1 MSTTADHKAVQ
12 QHCHRFVSCDTSS
25 RIPSDA
31 LLSMIL
37 SCKQVRE
44 WHFIITLLLFF
55 NLINGTKISADEA
68 HSPLH
73 QNLPD
78 CTHPHD
84 IITKKTKKKAM
95 ACPMIK
101 DEEGFL
107 SEWVAYYQ
115 MHGFDHIVFFDDS
128 SIDEGLVELQ
138 PWIQSGF
145 VSVRSNF
152 SVDTVNLRSNLRD
165 KAFRTSMGL
174 KVLLETECKLEA
186 TRLGYDYYF
195 SLDLDEF
202 VVPKL
207 SGITIVDA
215 VRISIV
221 L

>member
-1 MSTTADHKAVQ
+1 
-12 QHCHRFVSCDTSS
+12 
-25 RIPSDA
+25 
-31 LLSMIL
+31 
-37 SCKQVRE
+37 
-44 WHFIITLLLFF
+44 
-55 NLINGTKISADEA
+55 
-68 HSPLH
+68 
-73 QNLPD
+73 
-78 CTHPHD
+78 
-84 IITKKTKKKAM
+84 M

>member
-1 MSTTADHKAVQ
+1 
-12 QHCHRFVSCDTSS
+12 
-25 RIPSDA
+25 
-31 LLSMIL
+31 MIL
-37 SCKQVRE
+37 SCKQVLE

-55 NLINGTKISADEA
+55 NLINGNKISADEA

-78 CTHPHD
+78 CTHPYD
-84 IITKKTKKKAM
+84 TIRKKTKKKAM

-128 SIDEGLVELQ
+128 SIDEGLAELQ

-186 TRLGYDYYF
+186 IRLGYDYYF

-202 VVPKL
+202 IVPKL

-215 VRISIV
+215 VRISTV
-221 L
+221 LLRF